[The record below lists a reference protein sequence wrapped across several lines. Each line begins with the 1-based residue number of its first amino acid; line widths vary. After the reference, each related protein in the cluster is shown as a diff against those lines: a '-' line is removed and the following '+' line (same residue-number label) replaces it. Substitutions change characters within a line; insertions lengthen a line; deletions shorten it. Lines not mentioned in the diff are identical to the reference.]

1 MHGVP
6 VCCLAVL
13 LYFTAVTTGWILV
26 FALAALE
33 EELASL

>member
-6 VCCLAVL
+6 VYCLAVL
-13 LYFTAVTTGWILV
+13 LYFAAVAAGWILV
-26 FALAALE
+26 SALIALE